1 MLYFGFKN
9 PRIVYNRLLA
19 LTFKGSGP
27 IWLYLDRYGVFDNA
41 YDQFKHDFP
50 KKTAL
55 SAIIFSTTATA
66 TSSTS
71 ASLPRRK
78 RTS

>member
-1 MLYFGFKN
+1 MFTISSSLALNNAFYKLLVAVYNMLYFGFKN

-50 KKTAL
+50 K
-55 SAIIFSTTATA
+55 
-66 TSSTS
+66 
-71 ASLPRRK
+71 RR
-78 RTS
+78 R